1 MPNPLPKDKN
11 NFLAPL
17 LEACSGS
24 ELDTYLAYVR
34 QLKAET
40 INRFVGK

>member
-1 MPNPLPKDKN
+1 MKNALPKEKS

-17 LEACSGS
+17 LEEGFGN
-24 ELDTYLAYVR
+24 ELETYLSYLK

-40 INRFVGK
+40 INRFQEK

>member
-1 MPNPLPKDKN
+1 MMNPLPKEKT

-17 LEACSGS
+17 LEDVKGA
-24 ELDTYLAYVR
+24 ELDTYLAYVK

-40 INRFVGK
+40 INRFITK